1 MKVHLPIRIC
11 CNFMEYDVNTQS
23 VLFPELEIKKYKNS
37 QANKLFVGDQPF
49 HDWYR
54 FVLSFPPHLVREYIN
69 RFGLNRGNTLLDPF
83 CGTGT
88 TLVEAKLHHL
98 RCVGIEANKM
108 AHFASTVKCDWA
120 IDSNDFLEDSRKI
133 VNLAKRRIAAT
144 REIRTFSHE
153 QFELILKD
161 SIDPVPLHRTLILR
175 DTIREHGSTFKNH
188 QLLALAASTVRFCS
202 NLHFGPEVGVSRTK
216 KIDDDVVGCWF
227 SGIQRMHRDLS
238 ALHRTSSEQI
248 HDPVAVHFGD
258 ARNVSTFLKNESID
272 AVFTSPPY
280 PNEKDYTRTTR
291 LESVLLGFLN
301 DKSEL
306 RKMKE
311 GLLRSNTRNV
321 YKNDNDDD
329 YISHHKE
336 ILKIAEEIERKRIK
350 MGKTSGFEK
359 QYHRVVRL
367 YFGGMAR
374 HLNDLKPFLKP
385 GAMLGYVVGDQASFL
400 QIHIPTGKLLGDI
413 AVHLGYHLE
422 SIDLF
427 RTRFATATQK
437 DMNEEVVVLKWKG

>member
-1 MKVHLPIRIC
+1 M
-11 CNFMEYDVNTQS
+11 T
-23 VLFPELEIKKYKNS
+23 LFPDVKHKEYKNS

-54 FVLSFPPHLVREYIN
+54 FVLSFPPHLVREYFR
-69 RFGLNRGNTLLDPF
+69 RFGLRPGNTLLDPF

-88 TLVEAKLHHL
+88 TLVEAKLHRLHGI
-98 RCVGIEANKM
+98 GIEANKM
-108 AHFASTVKCDWA
+108 AHFASTVKCDWRT
-120 IDSNDFLEDSRKI
+120 DPDDFLEDSRI
-133 VNLAKRRIAAT
+133 LAGRATKRIATAK
-144 REIRTFSHE
+144 ENRTFSAE
-153 QFELILKD
+153 QFGLILKD
-161 SIDPVPLHRTLILR
+161 SMAPVSLHRTLILR
-175 DTIREHGSTFKNH
+175 DCIEEHGSMFKNH
-188 QLLALAASTVRFCS
+188 QLLALATSTVRFCS
-202 NLHFGPEVGVSRTK
+202 RLHFGPEVGVSRTK
-216 KIDDDVVGCWF
+216 QVDEDVSHCWL
-227 SGIQRMHRDLS
+227 SVIQRMARDLA
-238 ALHRTSSEQI
+238 ALNLQGSRLSDCPAT
-248 HDPVAVHFGD
+248 VHFGD
-258 ARNVSTFLKNESID
+258 SRDAGRFLAKHSID

-306 RKMKE
+306 RDMKE

-321 YKNDNDDD
+321 YKHDDD
-329 YISHHKE
+329 DEHISHNAE
-336 ILKIAEEIERKRIK
+336 VLNIAAEIERRRIA

-374 HLNDLKPFLKP
+374 HLENLKPFLKK

-400 QIHIPTGKLLGDI
+400 RTHIPTGKILGDI
-413 AVHLGYHLE
+413 AAHLGYHVD

-427 RTRFATATQK
+427 RTRFATATKK
-437 DMNEEVVVLKWKG
+437 DMNEEVVVLKWNG